1 MANLQYGAP
10 SDDYL
15 NKFSSNLP
23 VTQPTA
29 SPTTK
34 ADEEEKVVEEPS
46 QYAPPSEAYLS
57 STVSAAPVQE
67 PVVSTEERLQQE
79 PVETSGP
86 RSRKEME
93 QDEGLMSDIKQHL
106 KDRYD
111 IDIVQVFLLYWL
123 FIWW

>member
-34 ADEEEKVVEEPS
+34 VDEEEEEKVVEEPS
-46 QYAPPSEAYLS
+46 QYAPPSDAYLS

-67 PVVSTEERLQQE
+67 PIVS
-79 PVETSGP
+79 
-86 RSRKEME
+86 
-93 QDEGLMSDIKQHL
+93 
-106 KDRYD
+106 
-111 IDIVQVFLLYWL
+111 
-123 FIWW
+123 